1 MKIILTL
8 ILEKCKLISEMQMC
22 NVYAHL
28 YFCYCFV
35 AVYRTTLFE
44 KGEEIEIRSKNKKNR
59 MFRNIT
65 QKNWGAG

>member
-1 MKIILTL
+1 
-8 ILEKCKLISEMQMC
+8 MQMC

-44 KGEEIEIRSKNKKNR
+44 KGEEIEIRSKNKKNPYVSQHNPKR
-59 MFRNIT
+59 IGT
-65 QKNWGAG
+65 QVRIWGK

>member
-1 MKIILTL
+1 
-8 ILEKCKLISEMQMC
+8 MQMC

-44 KGEEIEIRSKNKKNR
+44 KGEEIEIRSKNKKNPYVSQHNSKR
-59 MFRNIT
+59 T
-65 QKNWGAG
+65 GAQVRVWRK